1 MFVFVSWFLN
11 NFHIHIIKQ
20 ITTKRNAIV
29 QREADVVAA
38 KRQLREVLSERRNN
52 DNKFYFNFVIASLSL
67 S

>member
-29 QREADVVAA
+29 HCEADVVAA
-38 KRQLREVLSERRNN
+38 KRQLREVSKKRRNN
-52 DNKFYFNFVIASLSL
+52 NNKFYFNFVIASLSL